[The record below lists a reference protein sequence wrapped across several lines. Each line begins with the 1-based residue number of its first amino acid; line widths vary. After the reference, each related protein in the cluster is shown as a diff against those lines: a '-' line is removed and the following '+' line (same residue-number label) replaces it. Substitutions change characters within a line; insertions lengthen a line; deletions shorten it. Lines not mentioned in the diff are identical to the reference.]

1 MWCELLSLSPG
12 LLLCPLFSN
21 QLVIVVVVKA
31 IIRKEKRRIS
41 MEGLCPPPP
50 STRQTE
56 TLHHHEWLYILG
68 FGELLLLVLLRIT
81 FNIAVKFECIK
92 NTQVFFLCFVSSFLF
107 FCDPPDPDP
116 IFFTSHTTSKGSDQS
131 WRSGGGGGGGS
142 SGNRSNSNA

>member
-1 MWCELLSLSPG
+1 MSFSLSLSRTAALPS
-12 LLLCPLFSN
+12 LFKPTCNSGSSKSN
-21 QLVIVVVVKA
+21 NKKGKKKNIYG
-31 IIRKEKRRIS
+31 RS
-41 MEGLCPPPP
+41 LCPPPP

-68 FGELLLLVLLRIT
+68 FEELLLLVLLRIT